1 LSHLLFSYEFLGNID
16 LEKIKNVTN
25 ITFEENNKI
34 YKILSEK
41 FDSIIKI
48 IRYKGIKVKYIII
61 YMNIVFEEIKSMKEF
76 NINKPELEVKY
87 LESILTSQFYS
98 KEIKKYFNL
107 LKEIG
112 ISEDN
117 DEFIKIIFED
127 YDFYNNK
134 DNIDKLPYLNYFT
147 TPNLCTIQDFEYQYI
162 SSTESHPI
170 IEYILNEKENEIINI
185 MNCLPRINSF
195 IKNIYNKKLL
205 SISREEAENETIN
218 VLNLEDEDI
227 NAFNENISKFINN
240 YKISNETKI
249 IDVLNIKDNKIYK
262 LYDDIIKKYN
272 QFLSKLTIYNNNKDV
287 LPPLFVQN
295 YSKEISLFK
304 NPEEGLNELKK
315 IITIYSKRNR
325 LITDDKN
332 YKLNIYNGDKLDY
345 DFHLIENIFEKK
357 YFIDNNIFEQNQLT
371 FIFSNNVFSDD
382 RNNLLTEIMEKYPQ
396 KPVQN
401 NENFSRIGSDG
412 KDSNIRVYH
421 DLQFI
426 IINLQSL
433 LINSGKEKISFKDI
447 SEMIEKKYG
456 YEIKESLHFD
466 DIYVDNILDVY
477 EKYEEICF
485 QYFKEIL
492 MPEKLKNEKDK
503 AIKDSLSNL
512 ELIKD
517 DVISKAA
524 KKYLMR
530 YCLGDYD
537 KKENILKN
545 MKIDKMLLK
554 KDIWEEKIFIN
565 PKFKEESEILKKLNI
580 ENDNYLDKYF
590 LYNIIIDNISEVET
604 PSQESENS
612 KEEKKEDEDIEKD
625 IREQTHSQ
633 NCDND
638 NSENENSENKVEEKR
653 EDHDDDEENKS
664 ENSREDNCID
674 NEERHEENMNISD
687 NDNDNK
693 N

>member
-1 LSHLLFSYEFLGNID
+1 
-16 LEKIKNVTN
+16 
-25 ITFEENNKI
+25 
-34 YKILSEK
+34 
-41 FDSIIKI
+41 
-48 IRYKGIKVKYIII
+48 
-61 YMNIVFEEIKSMKEF
+61 MNIVFEEIKSMKEF

-112 ISEDN
+112 ISEEN
-117 DEFIKIIFED
+117 DEFTKILFED

-134 DNIDKLPYLNYFT
+134 DNIDKIPYLNYFT
-147 TPNLCTIQDFEYQYI
+147 TPNLCTIEDFEYQYR
-162 SSTESHPI
+162 SSMERHPI
-170 IEYILNEKENEIINI
+170 IEFILKGKENEIISI
-185 MNCLPRINSF
+185 MNSLPRINLF
-195 IKNIYNKKLL
+195 INKIYNKKVL
-205 SISREEAENETIN
+205 SITREEAENQAIN
-218 VLNLEDEDI
+218 DLDISNEEINHFNEDI
-227 NAFNENISKFINN
+227 SKLPNN
-240 YKISNETKI
+240 YKISNDSKLL
-249 IDVLNIKDNKIYK
+249 DVINIKDNKIYK
-262 LYDDIIKKYN
+262 SYDDIIKLYN
-272 QFLSKLTIYNNNKDV
+272 KFLTNLTIYNNNKDFL
-287 LPPLFVQN
+287 LPLMVQDF
-295 YSKEISLFK
+295 SEEISLFN
-304 NPEEGLNELKK
+304 NPEEGINELKK
-315 IITIYSKRNR
+315 YF
-325 LITDDKN
+325 LDK
-332 YKLNIYNGDKLDY
+332 
-345 DFHLIENIFEKK
+345 NIFEK
-357 YFIDNNIFEQNQLT
+357 NQRT

-382 RNNLLTEIMEKYPQ
+382 RNNLLTKIMEEYPQ
-396 KPVQN
+396 KPVQK
-401 NENFSRIGSDG
+401 NENFSRIGSDD

-433 LINSGKEKISFKDI
+433 LINSGKEKISFEDI

-456 YEIKESLHFD
+456 YEIEESLHIY

-492 MPEKLKNEKDK
+492 MPEKLTNEKDK

-517 DVISKAA
+517 YVISKAA

-565 PKFKEESEILKKLNI
+565 PKFKEESDILNNLNI

-590 LYNIIIDNISEVET
+590 LYNIINEITNEEKENKVDSLETNNKRVENIMIQNISEENKPNDNISETSSKKSEDDRPFVDDNGFNFDDNGDDKPIEDDK
-604 PSQESENS
+604 SNDDNQQE
-612 KEEKKEDEDIEKD
+612 
-625 IREQTHSQ
+625 
-633 NCDND
+633 D
-638 NSENENSENKVEEKR
+638 NSEG
-653 EDHDDDEENKS
+653 
-664 ENSREDNCID
+664 
-674 NEERHEENMNISD
+674 
-687 NDNDNK
+687 
-693 N
+693 